1 MRLFLSQIFDIL
13 PQPAQLASALR
24 TTTSSAVASPSGPST
39 TALEAQIVALQA
51 ELAAAKAATEKLW
64 NNIVDGTVDV
74 AAAAGGEGGGEEEG
88 KEDVSGQVAGLALN
102 VPAVKKAPVG
112 AKKRRR

>member
-1 MRLFLSQIFDIL
+1 MLRLVLSQIFDIL
-13 PQPAQLASALR
+13 PQPAQLASASR
-24 TTTSSAVASPSGPST
+24 TTSSAAVASPSGPST
-39 TALEAQIVALQA
+39 TALEAQVVALQA

-64 NNIVDGTVDV
+64 NGIVDGTVDV
-74 AAAAGGEGGGEEEG
+74 AAAAGGGGGGEEG

-102 VPAVKKAPVG
+102 VPAVKKTPIG